1 MDRMRFLY
9 WLVPWEF
16 SPTVVVCCTI
26 AALLYWRG
34 ARRRPPGFWRQLA
47 FWSGLV
53 LIYVA
58 LHTYLDYYAEREF
71 FIHRIQHLVLHH
83 VGPFLIALSAP
94 GPVMRSGLPLRW
106 RSRGLARLEAT
117 RAWQATADVL
127 FNPWIASVLFFGVI
141 YLWLWPSIHFVAMLD
156 WRLYRVMNWS
166 VTVDGLMFWWL
177 VLDRRPCPPARL
189 APGVRV
195 LVSLAVAVPQI
206 LIGALITFARHDLYP
221 IYDICGRAFP
231 SISFLTSQMIG
242 GLVLWVPS
250 AMMSVIAALIA
261 LRNWMS
267 LSQRGRLPQRVQ
279 RLSR

>member
-16 SPTVVVCCTI
+16 SPTVIVCCAI
-26 AALLYWRG
+26 AALLYLRG
-34 ARRRPPGFWRQLA
+34 IRRRPPGFWRQLA
-47 FWSGLV
+47 FWTGLV
-53 LIYVA
+53 LIYLA

-94 GPVMRSGLPLRW
+94 GPVMRAGLPLRW

-117 RAWQATADVL
+117 RAWKATADVL

-177 VLDRRPCPPARL
+177 VLDRRACPPARL

-261 LRNWMS
+261 LRNWIS
-267 LSQRGRLPQRVQ
+267 LSKRGRLPQRVE